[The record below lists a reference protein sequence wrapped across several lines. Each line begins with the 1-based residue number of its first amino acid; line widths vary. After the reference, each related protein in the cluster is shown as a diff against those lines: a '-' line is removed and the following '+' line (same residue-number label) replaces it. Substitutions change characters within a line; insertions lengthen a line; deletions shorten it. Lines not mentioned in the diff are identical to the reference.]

1 MGKKREDIVSPFL
14 KLPKSLGNTEISN
27 VTNISHIFS
36 SPNVEKSEKSQSK
49 SDILCE
55 KRQSQ
60 SDSECEKIKDPE
72 LSYPLPSKR
81 PKSADS
87 KIRPEDFL
95 KAKDFK
101 AKRNDYQAQI
111 DKLKAQNDEIE
122 AKTEDLK
129 SKTEE
134 VTPKN
139 EDFKPLLAML
149 ECSSCKKLPKNDIS
163 RPTIYGCSNGHLV
176 CQNCV
181 DIVQK
186 CPLCSEKEVK
196 NKQALQNIF

>member
-1 MGKKREDIVSPFL
+1 MG
-14 KLPKSLGNTEISN
+14 
-27 VTNISHIFS
+27 
-36 SPNVEKSEKSQSK
+36 NVEKTEKSQLKSKIECEKRPSK
-49 SDILCE
+49 SDSESE
-55 KRQSQ
+55 KN
-60 SDSECEKIKDPE
+60 EDPE

-87 KIRPEDFL
+87 KIRLEDFL
-95 KAKDFK
+95 TAKDFK

-129 SKTEE
+129 AKMADFKSKTEE
-134 VTPKN
+134 VKPKTEEVKPN
-139 EDFKPLLAML
+139 NGDFKPLLAML
-149 ECSSCKKLPKNDIS
+149 QCSSCKKLPKNDIS

-181 DIVQK
+181 DVVQK

-196 NKQALQNIF
+196 NKQA